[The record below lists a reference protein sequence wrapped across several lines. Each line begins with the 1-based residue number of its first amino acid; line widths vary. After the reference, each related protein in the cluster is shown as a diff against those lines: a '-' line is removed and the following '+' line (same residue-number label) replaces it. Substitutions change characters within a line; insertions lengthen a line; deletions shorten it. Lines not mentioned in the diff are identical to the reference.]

1 MCLNSRSTAAG
12 ALREGVEML
21 GGGSSLEEMGR

>member
-1 MCLNSRSTAAG
+1 MFESRSTAAG

-21 GGGSSLEEMGR
+21 GGGASLEETGG